1 MEVKL
6 EDFEARIIIY
16 ANEKTLEKILYE
28 LGRKYKENEIEY
40 FIERP
45 LSKREIEVMKFVIL
59 GYNNTEISKKLGI
72 TKNTVKAHMSKI
84 MEKLA
89 VTDRVQAAVK
99 ATKQNLLQ

>member
-1 MEVKL
+1 MDVKL

-16 ANEKTLEKILYE
+16 ANEYTLEKILYE
-28 LGRKYKENEIEY
+28 LSRKYAENEIEY
-40 FIERP
+40 YIERP
-45 LSKREIEVMKFVIL
+45 LSKREIEVMKLVIA
-59 GYNNTEISKKLGI
+59 GKSNSEIAKELYI
-72 TKNTVKAHMSKI
+72 TKNTVKAHMSNI

>member
-1 MEVKL
+1 MAMNMAMVTAT
-6 EDFEARIIIY
+6 F
-16 ANEKTLEKILYE
+16 
-28 LGRKYKENEIEY
+28 
-40 FIERP
+40 P
-45 LSKREIEVMKFVIL
+45 
-59 GYNNTEISKKLGI
+59 NTEISKKLGI